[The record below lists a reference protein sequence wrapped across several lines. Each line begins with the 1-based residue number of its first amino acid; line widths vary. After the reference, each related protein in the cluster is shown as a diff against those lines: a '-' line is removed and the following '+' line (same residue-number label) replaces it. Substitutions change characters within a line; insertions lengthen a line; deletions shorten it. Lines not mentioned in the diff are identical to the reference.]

1 MGTISQYIRPE
12 VLQYGAFVF
21 VLALT
26 FGGALVAVLPR
37 NIVYNVMGLATS
49 LVGVAG
55 IFLFLGSE
63 FLAVM
68 EILIYVGAI
77 CIAIV
82 FAIMLSQ
89 PMHLQIPPRW
99 RPKVFL
105 SFMISLVLFVS
116 LSVIVLKTTWMVAP
130 ERGDDWSVAR
140 IGVLLLTRYELMFE
154 LISLVLLVA
163 ILGAIITARVV
174 RMESVEPPKVSGKGG
189 ESRE

>member
-12 VLQYGAFVF
+12 VLQYGAFAF
-21 VLALT
+21 VLILT
-26 FGGALVAVLPR
+26 FGGALIAVLHK
-37 NIVYNVMGLATS
+37 NIVYNVMGLATC

-63 FLAVM
+63 FLALM

-99 RPKVFL
+99 RPKIVL
-105 SFMISLVLFVS
+105 SFMISLVFLIS
-116 LSVIVLKTTWMVAP
+116 LGVIVFKTSWLSAP
-130 ERGDDWSVAR
+130 ERGEDWSVAK
-140 IGVLLLTRYELMFE
+140 IGELLLTRYELLFE
-154 LISLVLLVA
+154 LISMVLLVA
-163 ILGAIITARVV
+163 ILGAIITARAA
-174 RMESVEPPKVSGKGG
+174 RAESKERPEVTG
-189 ESRE
+189 EGEEARE